1 MTSESP
7 PFGKPDVPIATP
19 LVRNR
24 RPSMRVLTLLGSP
37 GDWKCPSVPDCA
49 LGPGDEGSNR
59 PGSARG
65 GAPRWCRGGDDARS
79 GRAAVGAGALLVRAH
94 CGEGRAPRVVG
105 PGGLRR
111 FRCQYAGVRGD
122 PHGGG
127 MDRHGGRRRR
137 AASPV
142 LPGPFRSCDFDTAQP
157 LPDQGPHGGSRASLV
172 AAQIQALLRIG
183 IPETCARSVFGTM
196 AFWTLAAVAAEG
208 VVQSDVDAAE
218 RDARFRDGL
227 NMLAGGVRTV
237 LLDAQRSGVS
247 ESDTG
252 TSVAGP

>member
-1 MTSESP
+1 MT
-7 PFGKPDVPIATP
+7 
-19 LVRNR
+19 
-24 RPSMRVLTLLGSP
+24 
-37 GDWKCPSVPDCA
+37 
-49 LGPGDEGSNR
+49 
-59 PGSARG
+59 GSAPASRT
-65 GAPRWCRGGDDARS
+65 ARS
-79 GRAAVGAGALLVRAH
+79 GRVTKEAIAREALAVVRLGGVEAVTMRAVAERLSVRAPSLYEH
-94 CGEGRAPRVVG
+94 IAGKDELLELLAREAFAGFAANTQEYEAIRTVEEWIAMVVEGGVQ
-105 PGGLRR
+105 LRR
-111 FRCQYAGVRGD
+111 FYLGHSGLATLILRSLYPTR
-122 PHGGG
+122 
-127 MDRHGGRRRR
+127 DRM
-137 AASPV
+137 
-142 LPGPFRSCDFDTAQP
+142 
-157 LPDQGPHGGSRASLV
+157 GGSRASLV